1 MDSKS
6 PCYSKPGGRRQINAK
21 FGRGTV
27 GVGNVGW
34 RVGGARLGEQSNVT
48 INAQWRPILHSL
60 SPSYTTK
67 WGDLLQVR

>member
-1 MDSKS
+1 MAVLD
-6 PCYSKPGGRRQINAK
+6 QINAK

-34 RVGGARLGEQSNVT
+34 RVGGARPGERLHGAS
-48 INAQWRPILHSL
+48 NAQWRPTLHYL

-67 WGDLLQVR
+67 WSDLLQVR